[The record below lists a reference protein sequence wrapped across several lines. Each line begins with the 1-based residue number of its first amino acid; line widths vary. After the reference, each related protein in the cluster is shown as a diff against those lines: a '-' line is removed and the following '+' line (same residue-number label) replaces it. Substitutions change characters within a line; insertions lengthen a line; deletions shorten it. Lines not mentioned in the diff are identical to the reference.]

1 MSSRLEN
8 LEDARI
14 FTDAIMNTI
23 VEPFVVLDDQLTVLL
38 AGRSFYRTFLIE
50 PEQTVGQHLYALS
63 DGQWDIPAL
72 RDFLDK
78 IIADNSTMEDFE
90 VTQHF
95 SRVGPK
101 IMLLN
106 ARRVLFT
113 GDSKP
118 SILLAF
124 ADITARRAIEV
135 EKEHLLAQSEELL
148 RQKNVLL
155 QELQHRVANSLQIIA
170 SILML
175 KARAVRSAETRLHL
189 EDARQRVVTV
199 AQVQQHLNA
208 SATVDQVE
216 MGSYLTKLCDSLA
229 VSMIGDEHTI
239 AVTVH
244 ASPSMVASS
253 VAVNIGLIVTELL
266 INAIKYAFPVSGPQ
280 SCVVVT
286 YAAEGAE
293 GADWQLTIS
302 DNGVG
307 KAATVVPHPTGGLG
321 TTIVK
326 ALVAQLGANL
336 TTTTSE
342 AGTAVTISCA
352 SVKPVEVLLTEI
364 IAELIEA

>member
-23 VEPFVVLDDQLTVLL
+23 VEPFVVLDAQLNVVM

-50 PEQTVGQHLYALS
+50 PEQTVGRHIYALG

-72 RDFLDK
+72 RQFLDK
-78 IIADNSTMEDFE
+78 ILTENSTMEDFE

-113 GDSKP
+113 GDSTP

-124 ADITARRAIEV
+124 ADITARRAIEI
-135 EKEHLLAQSEELL
+135 EKEHLLAQTEELL

-175 KARAVRSAETRLHL
+175 KARAVSSEETRHHL

-216 MGSYLTKLCDSLA
+216 MSSYLTKLCDSLA
-229 VSMIGDEHTI
+229 GSMVGDEQTI
-239 AVTVH
+239 AVTVQ
-244 ASPSMVASS
+244 AVPSMVASG

-266 INAIKYAFPVSGPQ
+266 INAIKYAFPVAAPR
-280 SCVVVT
+280 SCVAVT
-286 YAAEGAE
+286 YSID

-307 KAATVVPHPTGGLG
+307 KASTVVPNPTGGLG

-326 ALVAQLGANL
+326 ALVAQLGAKL
-336 TTTTSE
+336 TTTTSA
-342 AGTAVTISCA
+342 AGTEIAITCT
-352 SVKPVEVLLTEI
+352 SVKPVEVPLTEI
-364 IAELIEA
+364 VADLIEG

>member
-23 VEPFVVLDDQLTVLL
+23 VEPFVVLDDQLNVLL

-50 PEQTVGQHLYALS
+50 PEQTVGRHLYALS

-72 RDFLDK
+72 RGFLDT
-78 IIADNSTMEDFE
+78 ILADDSTMEDFE

-135 EKEHLLAQSEELL
+135 EKEHLLAQTEELL

-175 KARAVRSAETRLHL
+175 KARAVGSEETRSHL
-189 EDARQRVVTV
+189 EDARRRVVTV

-216 MGSYLTKLCDSLA
+216 MGSYLTKLCESLA
-229 VSMIGDEHTI
+229 GSMIGDDQTI
-239 AVTVH
+239 TVTVH
-244 ASPSMVASS
+244 TVPSMVASS
-253 VAVNIGLIVTELL
+253 VAVNIGLIITELL

-280 SCVVVT
+280 SCVAVT
-286 YAAEGAE
+286 YRFD

-307 KAATVVPHPTGGLG
+307 KAATAVPNPAGGLG

-326 ALVAQLGANL
+326 ALVAQLGASL
-336 TTTTSE
+336 TTETSA
-342 AGTAVTISCA
+342 AGTVVTISCA